1 MSANDY
7 PSRILNAGS
16 STTSNSYG
24 GSDWSNITDA
34 LWRYMRRDFSDFDTE
49 LDRIYPRTSSDMIR
63 RTVPWLYRLC
73 RELATFYVRPPARV
87 FIDPA
92 TGEQLPPE
100 VLRRID
106 SIYRGA
112 GVNSAMR
119 TAHEHLIGMGNAVM
133 MVVPVVTDTLRGVRI
148 LQPPPHYQAFSLSNV
163 LSHDERDATEWWV
176 RVPIKKHTALEGGG
190 LNWATAYITRDEA
203 YWIDGPKSVVDNG
216 FFFEDKTNPLGRI
229 PVVVLRNSEPGMGE
243 GVFGPAPEDLLH
255 ASRSV
260 CFGYTDVGHVAR
272 FQGFGQAVV
281 RGVSE
286 NMAADIQVGPE
297 QIIGLPDNEA
307 DFDFATPK
315 PDLQGLQN
323 TLDAYMRAIIAGNGM
338 NPDTMLKSAG
348 ITALSKIVERADRE
362 VERRRQ
368 VEAFKRAEQSMY
380 NLIRGWINSLNGAEV
395 MPAARV
401 EIEFREPYLPAD
413 PLHDAQATQMLIE
426 MGLTSAIEEVAKR
439 NGLTHDEARQRV
451 ERYRTEQAEVA
462 GAVIPEGFHMHQD
475 GSIMPDP
482 PGMAEDE
489 PSLREVS

>member
-24 GSDWSNITDA
+24 GADWSNITDA

-87 FIDPA
+87 FIDPQ

-190 LNWATAYITRDEA
+190 LNWATAYITRD
-203 YWIDGPKSVVDNG
+203 
-216 FFFEDKTNPLGRI
+216 
-229 PVVVLRNSEPGMGE
+229 
-243 GVFGPAPEDLLH
+243 
-255 ASRSV
+255 
-260 CFGYTDVGHVAR
+260 
-272 FQGFGQAVV
+272 
-281 RGVSE
+281 
-286 NMAADIQVGPE
+286 
-297 QIIGLPDNEA
+297 
-307 DFDFATPK
+307 
-315 PDLQGLQN
+315 
-323 TLDAYMRAIIAGNGM
+323 
-338 NPDTMLKSAG
+338 
-348 ITALSKIVERADRE
+348 LS
-362 VERRRQ
+362 
-368 VEAFKRAEQSMY
+368 
-380 NLIRGWINSLNGAEV
+380 LIHI
-395 MPAARV
+395 
-401 EIEFREPYLPAD
+401 
-413 PLHDAQATQMLIE
+413 
-426 MGLTSAIEEVAKR
+426 
-439 NGLTHDEARQRV
+439 
-451 ERYRTEQAEVA
+451 
-462 GAVIPEGFHMHQD
+462 
-475 GSIMPDP
+475 
-482 PGMAEDE
+482 
-489 PSLREVS
+489 